1 MPDRPDSTNK
11 IVPPFSPLRVE
22 IKPPERK
29 KRRERIPKKPHKEEQ
44 EKNEGNSNRGK
55 AVDVMI

>member
-1 MPDRPDSTNK
+1 MPDTPDSTNK

-22 IKPPERK
+22 IEPPERK

-55 AVDVMI
+55 AVDVVI

>member
-1 MPDRPDSTNK
+1 MPDTPDSTNK
-11 IVPPFSPLRVE
+11 IVPPFSTLRVE
-22 IKPPERK
+22 IEPPERK

-55 AVDVMI
+55 AVDVVI